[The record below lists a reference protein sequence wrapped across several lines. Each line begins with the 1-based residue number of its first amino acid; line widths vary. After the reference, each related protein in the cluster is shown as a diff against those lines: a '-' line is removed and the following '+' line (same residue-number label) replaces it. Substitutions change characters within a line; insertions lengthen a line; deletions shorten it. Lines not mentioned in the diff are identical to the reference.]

1 MAAIRV
7 TESSGSVGVIQ
18 SSNLFG
24 GFEPTNI
31 LFNTASGGLQ
41 TGLSLGSDTVL
52 FVSGAIGSKGTANVG
67 VSVFGGDLV
76 VSGTLYAERQVIE
89 VDEVASGHLLV
100 SGSLEV
106 QDSISA
112 NASKIMFLSGGAPSS
127 INEGGYPDV
136 NFFVSGSK
144 NSQGSLD
151 RGTALFGGDVVISG
165 TLHGGSPLK
174 IGGGMQVTGDTAFE
188 GPMTFDG
195 RTLFNTGFDVD
206 SGSTIFQ
213 ESSTFNGGLSGSL
226 TQLVDSTSFIKEAGA
241 ISVVTQSNGSLIIS
255 SPNLVFNEYLGQGNN
270 ENTLFTLSKSPTA
283 AKNITVYLNG
293 VLQMPATIITTAPYQ
308 DYSVTGSTI
317 FFTTASVPEAGSI
330 IMANYTTNELI

>member
-1 MAAIRV
+1 MAAIRI

-31 LFNTASGGLQ
+31 LFNTASGGIQ
-41 TGLSLGSDTVL
+41 AGLTLGADTAL
-52 FVSGAIGSKGTANVG
+52 FISGAIGSKNSLNVG

-100 SGSLEV
+100 SGNLEV

-112 NASKIMFLSGGAPSS
+112 NSSKVMFLSGGAPSS
-127 INEGGYPDV
+127 TNEGNYPDV

-144 NSQGSLD
+144 NSQGSVV

-174 IGGGMQVTGDTAFE
+174 IGGGMEVVGSTILN
-188 GPMTFDG
+188 GPMRFNEAA
-195 RTLFNTGFDVD
+195 LFIGGFEVQ
-206 SGSTIFQ
+206 SGSTTFQ
-213 ESSTFNGGLSGSL
+213 DVSTFSSGLSGSL
-226 TQLVDSTSFIKEAGA
+226 TKLSDGTSFIKQAGS
-241 ISVVTQSNGSLIIS
+241 ISVTTQSNGSLEIS
-255 SPNLVFNEYLGQGNN
+255 SPNFVFNEYLGQGNN
-270 ENTLFTLSKSPTA
+270 INTLFALQKLPTDSKNVS
-283 AKNITVYLNG
+283 IYING
-293 VLQMPATIITTAPYQ
+293 LLQMPAKTLTGAPFQ
-308 DYSVTGSTI
+308 DYSVTGSNI
-317 FFTTASVPEAGSI
+317 FFTTSSIPEQGSI
-330 IMANYTTNELI
+330 IMANYTSNEFN

>member
-31 LFNTASGGLQ
+31 LFNTASVGLRE
-41 TGLSLGSDTVL
+41 GLSLGSDTVL

-136 NFFVSGSK
+136 NFFVSGSRG
-144 NSQGSLD
+144 SQGSTE

-174 IGGGMQVTGDTAFE
+174 IGGGMQVSGETAFTD
-188 GPMTFDG
+188 PMTFG
-195 RTLFNTGFDVD
+195 ARSLFNSGFNVD
-206 SGSTIFQ
+206 SGSAIFQ

-226 TQLVDSTSFIKEAGA
+226 TTLPDSTSFIKEAGS

>member
-1 MAAIRV
+1 MAAIRI

-41 TGLSLGSDTVL
+41 TGLSLGTDTAL
-52 FVSGAIGSKGTANVG
+52 FISGAIGSKNSLNVG

-100 SGSLEV
+100 SGNLEV

-112 NASKIMFLSGGAPSS
+112 NSAKIMFLSGGAASS
-127 INEGGYPDV
+127 TDEGSYPDV

-144 NSQGSLD
+144 NSQGSAV

-174 IGGGMQVTGDTAFE
+174 IGGGMQVVGNTMFD
-188 GPMTFDG
+188 GPMTFNS
-195 RTLFNTGFDVD
+195 TSLFCSGFEVEA
-206 SGSTIFQ
+206 GLTTFQ
-213 ESSTFNGGLSGSL
+213 DASTFSSGLSGSL
-226 TQLVDSTSFIKEAGA
+226 TKLPNGTSFIKQAGS
-241 ISVVTQSNGSLIIS
+241 ISVVTQSNGSLEIS
-255 SPNLVFNEYLGQGNN
+255 SPNFIFNEYLGTGSNL
-270 ENTLFTLSKSPTA
+270 NTFFTLLKTPTES
-283 AKNITVYLNG
+283 KNISIYLNG
-293 VLQMPATIITTAPYQ
+293 LLQMPATAATGAPYQ
-308 DYSVTGSTI
+308 DYSITGSNI
-317 FFTTASVPEAGSI
+317 FFTTSSIPGQGSI
-330 IMANYTTNELI
+330 IMANYTTNESN